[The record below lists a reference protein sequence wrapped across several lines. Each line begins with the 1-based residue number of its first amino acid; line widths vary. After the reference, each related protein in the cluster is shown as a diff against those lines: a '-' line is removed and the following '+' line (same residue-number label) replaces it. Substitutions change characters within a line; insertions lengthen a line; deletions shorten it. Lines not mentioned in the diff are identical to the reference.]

1 MMQTEVLIKR
11 LKSRAINPTAMRL
24 LILDKLMN
32 TEVALSLADLET
44 EMDQADRITIYR
56 TLKKFEENK
65 LIHSIEDGTGSI
77 KYALC
82 ESNCKCTPEFTH
94 AHFHCTMCNQTFC
107 LRNIHLPEINLP
119 KNFQA
124 EQSSFILKG
133 ICDHCKV

>member
-1 MMQTEVLIKR
+1 MQTEVLTKR

-32 TEVALSLADLET
+32 TDVALSLADLEI
-44 EMDQADRITIYR
+44 EMDKADRVTIYR
-56 TLKKFEENK
+56 TLKTFEESK

-94 AHFHCTMCNQTFC
+94 AHFHCTSCNQTYC
-107 LRNIHLPEINLP
+107 LKNIHLPEINLP
-119 KNFQA
+119 KNFEV
-124 EQSSFILKG
+124 EQSSFVLKG
-133 ICDHCKV
+133 ICDQCKA

>member
-1 MMQTEVLIKR
+1 MQTEVLIKR

-82 ESNCKCTPEFTH
+82 ELNCKCTPEFTH